1 MHSSASNASRPP
13 ASASLDRVVRL
24 GAVAALA
31 LGAAACAG
39 QPRRFPLREPLW
51 KDTDLRSVTLPC
63 RADPTEKDPR
73 HISCAPKE
81 YISSFAWDA
90 ADNTLF
96 RPLSRAF
103 AVDPG
108 GEARNVNSLDEVPD
122 SAWFTNRLGRHP
134 MTIEEISRGACTP
147 ELLLDPE
154 SFADATWLID
164 RGKSNGSSAGFR
176 VNIPGKGKYMI
187 KTDTK
192 RFPERPSG
200 ASVISAAAYHAAG
213 FYTSCEQVIY
223 IKRSLLKLKPGL
235 KSADNSGIEKPF
247 DEAALDRV
255 IGETTKRGDLI
266 RFQASAWL
274 PGRVIGPFTYAG
286 TREDDPNDILPHED
300 RRDLRGGR
308 LLAAWLD
315 HFDAREQNSMDSW
328 IADDK
333 KAEES
338 SPGYVRHYYLDLSD
352 TLGSEWE
359 WDGISR
365 RLGYSYL
372 LDFQDIAVD
381 LVTLGALPRPWFRAE
396 RTKGAEM
403 FGYYSARD
411 FVPEGWKNEYP
422 NPTFSRMTE
431 LDGAWMARILARFTP
446 EMVTALA
453 NMGQFSKPFYTSHV
467 TEVME
472 GRLEKI
478 LARYLTRLS
487 PIADVHL
494 DGKSRLCGVDLARA
508 RRVVAEDRFRYEASL
523 AVEDAAPSRT
533 MPVVPGKEGEVC
545 VELPHLAADG
555 GTADDGRGRYVIV
568 RIGNG
573 VATGPL
579 AAHLY
584 DLGPERGFRLAGI
597 ERPEKGL

>member
-1 MHSSASNASRPP
+1 MFSSAPE
-13 ASASLDRVVRL
+13 SALLLSLRRSPRL
-24 GAVAALA
+24 ARIAALGALA

-39 QPRRFPLREPLW
+39 QPRRFPLRAPLW
-51 KDTDLRSVTLPC
+51 QDTDLRSVTLPC
-63 RADPTEKDPR
+63 RADPTPKEPA
-73 HISCAPKE
+73 HISCAPVE
-81 YISSFAWDA
+81 YLSSFAWDA

-96 RPLSRAF
+96 RPLSRAL

-134 MTIEEISRGACTP
+134 MTIEELTRGACTP
-147 ELLLDPE
+147 ALLLDPE
-154 SFADATWLID
+154 GAADGTWLID
-164 RGKSNGSSAGFR
+164 KGKNNGSSPGFR
-176 VNIPGKGKYMI
+176 VTIPGKGKYLM
-187 KTDTK
+187 KTDAK
-192 RFPERPSG
+192 LFPERPSG
-200 ASVISAAAYHAAG
+200 SSVISAAAYNAAG
-213 FYTSCEQVIY
+213 FYTSCEQVVY

-247 DEAALDRV
+247 DEAALQRV
-255 IGETTKRGDLI
+255 IDETSRRGDLI

-274 PGRVIGPFTYAG
+274 PGLPIGPFTYAG
-286 TREDDPNDILPHED
+286 MRKDDPNDILPHED

-333 KAEES
+333 KVVDAS
-338 SPGYVRHYYLDLSD
+338 TGIVRHYYLDMSD
-352 TLGSEWE
+352 TLGSEWA

-372 LDFQDIAVD
+372 LDFQDIGVD
-381 LVTLGALPRPWFRAE
+381 LVTFGAVPRAWNRAE
-396 RTKGAEM
+396 RTKGAEP
-403 FGYYSARD
+403 FGYYAARD
-411 FVPEGWKNEYP
+411 FVPEDWKNEYP

-431 LDGAWMARILARFTP
+431 RDGAWMARILARFTP
-446 EMVTALA
+446 EMVAGLVK
-453 NMGQFSKPFYTSHV
+453 MGQFSKPFYTSHV

-472 GRLEKI
+472 ARLEKI
-478 LARYLTRLS
+478 LARYLARLS
-487 PIADVHL
+487 PIADLRV
-494 DGKSRLCGVDLARA
+494 DGGSRLCGVDLARA
-508 RRVVAEDRFRYEASL
+508 RSVPAESSYHYAASL

-533 MPVVPGKEGEVC
+533 VPVVTGNHGEIC
-545 VELPHLAADG
+545 LDLPHVAADG
-555 GTADDGRGRYVIV
+555 GPADDARGRYVTV

-573 VATGPL
+573 VATGAL
-579 AAHLY
+579 AAYLY
-584 DLGPERGFRLAGI
+584 DLGPTRGFQLVGI